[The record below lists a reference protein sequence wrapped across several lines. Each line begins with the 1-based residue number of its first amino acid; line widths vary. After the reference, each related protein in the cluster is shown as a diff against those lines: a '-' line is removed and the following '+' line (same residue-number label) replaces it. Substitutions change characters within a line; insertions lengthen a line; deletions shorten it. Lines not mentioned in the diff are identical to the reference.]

1 MMDER
6 LQENACLYA
15 ADAMSPQE
23 NRAFEQELHGNAELQ
38 NLVRELR
45 DAASGFALA
54 EKTVA
59 PPLRLKAKI
68 LAQIE
73 GEQKRTED
81 FSLLTLVNQ
90 LRSAWLPW
98 AVAGGFAV
106 LVAVQFVQ
114 AQALRQQTNAQ
125 AFEAE
130 GLRKQTADLNSA
142 VTNLSSQIA
151 ALEKK
156 DEFSRMRIAMLS
168 SLLDN
173 SPKALA
179 VSLWD
184 NDKQNGV
191 LVVQNLAPAP
201 TDKDY
206 QLWVINDKY
215 PAPVNA
221 GVFSVDEKGNVRF
234 TFKPDM
240 PMTSVDKFAV
250 TVERKGGV
258 PKAEGKV
265 ALVGG

>member
-15 ADAMSPQE
+15 AGALTPKE
-23 NRAFEQELHGNAELQ
+23 NRAFKKELRTNAELRE
-38 NLVRELR
+38 LVRELQ
-45 DAASGFALA
+45 DAASAFALA
-54 EKTVA
+54 EKSVA
-59 PPLRLKAKI
+59 PPQRLKNKI
-68 LAQIE
+68 LAQIDNRQQRSE
-73 GEQKRTED
+73 N
-81 FSLLTLVNQ
+81 LLTLVNY

-98 AVAGGFAV
+98 VTAGGFA
-106 LVAVQFVQ
+106 LLAAVQYVQ
-114 AQALRQQTNAQ
+114 AQALREQTRS
-125 AFEAE
+125 
-130 GLRKQTADLNSA
+130 LTTA
-142 VTNLSSQIA
+142 VTGLSTQIA

-156 DEFSRMRIAMLS
+156 NDFSQMRIAMLS

-184 NDKQNGV
+184 NDKQSGV
-191 LVVQNLAPAP
+191 LVVKGLAPAP

-221 GVFSVDEKGNVRF
+221 GVFSVDEQGDVRF
-234 TFKPDM
+234 TFKPDV

>member
-1 MMDER
+1 MIEER
-6 LQENACLYA
+6 LQENACLFVA
-15 ADAMSPQE
+15 GALSPEE
-23 NRAFEQELHGNAELQ
+23 NSAFEQELRGNAELQ
-38 NLVRELR
+38 TFVRELR
-45 DAASGFALA
+45 DAASAFALA
-54 EKTVA
+54 EKSVA
-59 PPLRLKAKI
+59 PPPRLKNKI

-73 GEQKRTED
+73 GEQKRPES

-98 AVAGGFAV
+98 AVAAGFAA
-106 LVAVQFVQ
+106 LAAVQYVQ
-114 AQALRQQTNAQ
+114 AQALREQTRSLNA
-125 AFEAE
+125 
-130 GLRKQTADLNSA
+130 A
-142 VTNLSSQIA
+142 VTGLSTQIA

-156 DEFSRMRIAMLS
+156 DDFSQMRIAMLS

-173 SPKALA
+173 SPKAVA

-184 NDKQNGV
+184 NDKQSGV

-221 GVFSVDEKGNVRF
+221 GVFSVDDKGNVRF

>member
-1 MMDER
+1 MIDER
-6 LQENACLYA
+6 QEELACLYVA
-15 ADAMSPQE
+15 GALSPQAGRE
-23 NRAFEQELHGNAELQ
+23 FESALRTDAELQ
-38 NLVRELR
+38 QFVRELR
-45 DAASGFALA
+45 DATSAFALA
-54 EKTVA
+54 ETAVA
-59 PPLRLKAKI
+59 PPARLKHKL

-73 GEQKRTED
+73 RAQARPEN
-81 FSLLTLVNQ
+81 FSVLAFIDG
-90 LRSAWLPW
+90 LRSTWLPW
-98 AVAGGFAV
+98 AVAAGFA
-106 LVAVQFVQ
+106 LLAAGELFQ
-114 AQALRQQTNAQ
+114 AQALRAQTHTLN
-125 AFEAE
+125 
-130 GLRKQTADLNSA
+130 TAVSE
-142 VTNLSSQIA
+142 LSTQIA

-156 DEFSRMRIAMLS
+156 DDFSQMRIAMLG
-168 SLLDN
+168 SLLEN

-184 NDKQNGV
+184 NDKQSGV

-240 PMTSVDKFAV
+240 PMKSVDKFAV

-265 ALVGG
+265 ALVGS